1 MAKYDESFKLEMV
14 QKYLG
19 GQIGHKA
26 LAKQAGLGATLLSR
40 WIHNYQTHGIKG
52 LRKKHSHYSVQF
64 KLNVLVQAKRQELS
78 DRQAAVIFDLRG
90 GGGVVARWR
99 RLYDQGGAQAL
110 QPKPRSRPPKMPT
123 SKPTPIAPGQTKDS
137 QTVESLRKENEALRA
152 EVAYLKKLEA
162 LVQASRQAAP
172 KGRKP
177 SSS

>member
-19 GQIGHKA
+19 GQIGHRA
-26 LAKQAGLGATLLSR
+26 LAGQIGLDASLLR
-40 WIHNYQTHGIKG
+40 QWINRYQVHGIDG
-52 LRKKHSHYSVQF
+52 LRKKRSHYSAHF
-64 KLNVLVQAKRQELS
+64 KLNVLAQAKHQKLS
-78 DRQAAVIFDLRG
+78 DKQAAVIFDLRG
-90 GGGVVARWR
+90 GGDVVAQWR

-110 QPKPRSRPPKMPT
+110 HPKPKGRASKMPI

-137 QTVESLRKENEALRA
+137 QTVESLREENEALRA

>member
-1 MAKYDESFKLEMV
+1 MTKYDESFKLEMV

-26 LAKQAGLGATLLSR
+26 LAKQAGLGARLLSR
-40 WIHNYQTHGIKG
+40 WIHSYQAHGIKG
-52 LRKKHSHYSVQF
+52 LRKKRSHYSVQF
-64 KLNVLVQAKRQELS
+64 KLNVLAQVKDQELS
-78 DRQAAVIFDLRG
+78 DSQAAVIFDLRG
-90 GGGVVARWR
+90 GGGVVAQWR
-99 RLYDQGGAQAL
+99 RLYDQGGVQAL
-110 QPKPRSRPPKMPT
+110 HPKPKGRSPKMPT
-123 SKPTPIAPGQTKDS
+123 SKPTPTAPGQAQDL

-177 SSS
+177 SSN